1 EPFLAACA
9 CRIAKI
15 ISCLRILGAPSTLK
29 SRAICASS
37 VIFARF
43 SDLRLRTPSSL
54 TTGASGGRFGFPSRL
69 TWRGAPLDERASSK
83 RLSSLFATPL
93 PLFICLPRN
102 LDSVLYLNA
111 ATMRPSRRQGAGYV
125 RL

>member
-1 EPFLAACA
+1 M
-9 CRIAKI
+9 
-15 ISCLRILGAPSTLK
+15 LGAPSTLK

-37 VIFARF
+37 VILARF

-54 TTGASGGRFGFPSRL
+54 TTGAGGGRFGFPSRF

-83 RLSSLFATPL
+83 RPSSLFATPL

-102 LDSVLYLNA
+102 LDSILFSTCCDLRLWGPGRAQVTCAYSD
-111 ATMRPSRRQGAGYV
+111 PVSRHTRNHLV
-125 RL
+125 IH